1 MPSTTEVD
9 SPYSI
14 LLSVVG
20 NAECELTAEWHKK
33 TVREA
38 GRFCYL
44 RIGVARLV
52 ELLFRISIV
61 LARSLALLARFRAAA
76 LLTGLLTRRL
86 ILLAGLVLVRH
97 VVSFHG
103 NTVTTALSP
112 RRSDKR
118 KWQFALLAKVR
129 LTYSGLYRPVGS
141 RDSLSLSSDIIT

>member
-1 MPSTTEVD
+1 
-9 SPYSI
+9 
-14 LLSVVG
+14 
-20 NAECELTAEWHKK
+20 
-33 TVREA
+33 
-38 GRFCYL
+38 
-44 RIGVARLV
+44 V

-129 LTYSGLYRPVGS
+129 LTYSGLYRPEF
-141 RDSLSLSSDIIT
+141 RYHHMNTQ

>member
-1 MPSTTEVD
+1 MPTTEVD

-76 LLTGLLTRRL
+76 LLLAGLLIRRL
-86 ILLAGLVLVRH
+86 ILLAGLFLVRH